1 MCNKEDKMKKII
13 ALAVCFIAIAALVS
27 CGESKPAETAEK
39 TETPAT
45 QSTSTENT
53 GDAAMGDAYDCKYFT
68 MTVADG
74 WEAGPEQLGMVNV
87 LPKGKISPGLYFKF
101 EGPYTTGTSED
112 SINAMIKDY
121 NGTPME
127 STTIAGVEF
136 KTTTY
141 VFRNMFQVM
150 HIAQRG
156 GTKVTIT
163 LEGEGVRDL
172 PEIKSMLES
181 VVLK

>member
-1 MCNKEDKMKKII
+1 MKKII
-13 ALAVCFIAIAALVS
+13 ALVVCFIAIAALVS
-27 CGESKPAETAEK
+27 CGESKPTETAEK
-39 TETPAT
+39 IEPTT
-45 QSTSTENT
+45 QGTNT
-53 GDAAMGDAYDCKYFT
+53 GDAATGNAYDCKYFT

-74 WEAGPEQLGMVNV
+74 WEAGPETFGMVNV
-87 LPKGKISPGLYFKF
+87 LPKGKTSPGLYFKF
-101 EGPYTTGTSED
+101 EGPDMAGTAEE
-112 SINAMIKDY
+112 SIDGMIKTY

-127 STTIAGVEF
+127 STTIAGIEF

-141 VFRNMFQVM
+141 TYSNMFQVM
-150 HIAQRG
+150 HVAYRN
-156 GTKVTIT
+156 GTKITIT